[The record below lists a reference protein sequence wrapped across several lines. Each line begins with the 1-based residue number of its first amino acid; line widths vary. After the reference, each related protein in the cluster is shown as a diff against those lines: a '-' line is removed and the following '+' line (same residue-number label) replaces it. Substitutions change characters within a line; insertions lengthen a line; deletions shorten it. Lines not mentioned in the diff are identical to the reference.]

1 MGVPN
6 EKLVDVPVQQAG
18 NIIMNNIHLGMVVL
32 EQQVDYDALPLTA
45 LSSHQR
51 KLDYLPCA
59 AVEGTFTFAMQ
70 SMRCYLS
77 QNLFYTL
84 PSLIVQLLKHLRLQ

>member
-18 NIIMNNIHLGMVVL
+18 NIIMNIHLGMVVL

-45 LSSHQR
+45 LFSHQR

-59 AVEGTFTFAMQ
+59 AMEGTFTFV
-70 SMRCYLS
+70 MRS
-77 QNLFYTL
+77 IPRSSPWT
-84 PSLIVQLLKHLRLQ
+84 QLHLLRHHLDP